1 VSRVPRGWQEV
12 AIQDLCSL
20 ENGRAFKPA
29 DWSEEG
35 LPIVRIQNLNRADA
49 PFNRF
54 SGEVAERYYLRGGEL
69 LFAWSGT
76 PGTSFGAH
84 VWRGGT
90 AVLNQHIFRVDFDS
104 SVVEKRFFRHAI
116 NQKLDELIDVAHGGV
131 GLRHVTKGVFEHT
144 IVLLPPVLEQKRIA
158 DKLDTL
164 LARMDACRDRL
175 DCVPSI
181 LKRFRQSVLAAATS
195 GALTQE
201 WRQEQGLAEDWPV
214 IELAEV
220 ASEFSYGSA
229 AKSARVGKI
238 PVLRMGNIQDGLL
251 DWEDLVYTSD
261 GAEISKYKLLAG
273 DVLFNRTNSPEL
285 VGKTAVYR
293 GEREAIYAGYLI
305 RVRCG
310 QRLLPDF
317 LNYCLGSPAGR
328 HYCWQVKSDGVS
340 QSNINAKKLAAFSF
354 GLPSIPEQTEI
365 VRRVE
370 DLLAL
375 NKALCLRLRR
385 ASRLAM
391 ALAPSVLAKAFRG
404 ELVPQDPNDE
414 PASILLER
422 IQAKVAA
429 GGQAPP
435 RRGQRTAPPEQAESS
450 KSSSTPTSKHDSSPQ
465 TAPTRP
471 RRPPSPKP
479 EPEDTAAPDRRP
491 LEDYTTDEMMSHF
504 RAASRASGEM
514 TEEGLFHLVLAR
526 LRFERLGTNV
536 TPILKGHLKAAIG
549 RGIIER
555 DGFFV
560 RCKTP
565 TILHYERHVLVDA
578 LASVMRKNHP
588 YEREEVIQA
597 LAVHLGY
604 SSVSDSM
611 RETMKTVFNSA
622 IRQGVLIREGSTITR
637 GD

>member
-1 VSRVPRGWQEV
+1 VSRIPRGWQEA

-20 ENGRAFKPA
+20 ENGRAFKPT
-29 DWSEEG
+29 DWSEDG

-54 SGEVAERYYLRGGEL
+54 SGQVAERYYLRGGEL

-84 VWRGGT
+84 VWRGGE

-131 GLRHVTKGVFEHT
+131 GLRHVTKGVFENT
-144 IVLLPPVLEQKRIA
+144 IVLLPPLPEQNRIA

-164 LARMDACRDRL
+164 LARVDACRDRL
-175 DCVPSI
+175 DRVPAI

-201 WRQEQGLAEDWPV
+201 WRQERGLTEDWPV

-220 ASEFSYGSA
+220 ASGFSYGSA
-229 AKSARVGKI
+229 EKSATVGTI

-261 GAEISKYKLLAG
+261 AAEISKYMLVAG

-375 NKALCLRLRR
+375 NQALCVKLRS
-385 ASRLAM
+385 ASRLAA
-391 ALAPSVLAKAFRG
+391 ALTPSLLAKAFRG

-414 PASILLER
+414 PASKLLER
-422 IQAKVAA
+422 TKADRA
-429 GGQAPP
+429 GDQSQPL
-435 RRGQRTAPPEQAESS
+435 RRQRTPPEKQAESS
-450 KSSSTPTSKHDSSPQ
+450 KSSSTPTSKRDSSTQ
-465 TAPTRP
+465 TAPTRQ
-471 RRPPSPKP
+471 RRPPSQEP
-479 EPEDTAAPDRRP
+479 EPEDTGAAPDRRP
-491 LEDYTTDEMMSHF
+491 LDDYTTDEMMSHF
-504 RAASRASGEM
+504 RAASRAGGEM

-526 LRFERLGTNV
+526 LGFERLGTKV

-560 RCKTP
+560 RGKTP
-565 TILHYERHVLVDA
+565 TILHYERPVLVDA
-578 LASVMRKNHP
+578 LTSVMRKNHP

-604 SSVSDSM
+604 SSVSDAM
-611 RETMKTVFNSA
+611 RETMKSVFNSA